1 MNAVARILEW
11 PIEPDDAYGLALWT
25 AGDLAAPDGQLHPV
39 HRRPLRR
46 AGQHQRRPAP
56 RRGRRVRGALR
67 GVVVVR
73 RGRVD
78 GRAEGVHVLEQRHH
92 QQRRVLAPAFDQ
104 DRARTFQRGLGI
116 GHALVGIDD
125 DRLDHRPAFEQALKR
140 LEADCKDRPG
150 VKRARQLQLV
160 VDMQP
165 VADDGEL
172 DSVNVT
178 FRIKESIPKRESKA
192 YNMQAVPGGLL
203 FNDASPEDVRQM
215 SLDMAPKP
223 GAQVEVCCA

>member
-1 MNAVARILEW
+1 MA
-11 PIEPDDAYGLALWT
+11 
-25 AGDLAAPDGQLHPV
+25 
-39 HRRPLRR
+39 
-46 AGQHQRRPAP
+46 
-56 RRGRRVRGALR
+56 
-67 GVVVVR
+67 
-73 RGRVD
+73 
-78 GRAEGVHVLEQRHH
+78 LEQFS
-92 QQRRVLAPAFDQ
+92 LATLAEMDGG
-104 DRARTFQRGLGI
+104 RIRT
-116 GHALVGIDD
+116 
-125 DRLDHRPAFEQALKR
+125 AFEQALKR

-223 GAQVEVCCA
+223 GAQVEGSSRKARRDLDGNDEGVADVG